1 MNNKE
6 LFKTKENE
14 YEPVKLLKKSERS
27 SVFVA
32 RRKSDGKRFLLRVIE
47 EKTDIF
53 EKIKGVSCKNLP
65 EIIDVEKD
73 ENRTLIVEEYV
84 PGDNLFEILKG
95 GVIPEK
101 EAAKIIVQIC
111 KGLSVLHEH
120 GIIHRDVKPE
130 NILLFGEK
138 TVLIDFDASRKIDP
152 EKETDTK
159 ILGTTGYAPPE
170 QYGLSQTDARS
181 DIYSAGVVL
190 NVMLTGEHPSTKLAP
205 GALGK
210 IVQKCTMIDPESR
223 FQNAEELIKAIR
235 KAEKPKRTAKIFV
248 FAAVLFVLAA
258 TLLMKIPKEEPFEE
272 PENNAEK
279 EKPTEQ
285 YLEIENSGTAE
296 GKSLVLPPDFYDY
309 WSAEEILT
317 ENIKLSVNGNLEN
330 YINYKFSDDV
340 LTFTIG
346 NVPEEE
352 WEKALSEIPEGEEM
366 IFASIILEA
375 PSENVCKIATHYGNG
390 PTYSNLKKQE
400 QSGDEIEYDDFNA
413 LMDYDW
419 TLQEIATIVYEDG
432 KKIVAPVEANSIFYK
447 VIYWET
453 YDGEIIRQI
462 LPYEIVIGEDCFA
475 YSFEDENFVEN
486 EPPEYDTKW
495 LDYYW
500 NPVENPERV
509 VFKTIF
515 GGRKETEISVFS
527 ENGLS
532 VEIFEKPG
540 FINVSVENPEKLNPE
555 FVANSEILILPPD
568 SRPREDGESLEKW
581 LESVYSETKYAGCK
595 INAGGIGSSENPEE
609 TADFN
614 QRIVDGGYFYDVRN
628 RTICVSNLFPMNSA
642 KTKDGTLWYTINY
655 GQATFLIMDWYLEN
669 PEENPGAKPE
679 TKEYIYHDYES
690 FTVLQ
695 KE

>member
-248 FAAVLFVLAA
+248 FAAVLFVFAA
-258 TLLMKIPKEEPFEE
+258 ILLMKVPKEEPFEE

-309 WSAEEILT
+309 WSAEEIIT

-375 PSENVCKIATHYGNG
+375 PSENVCKIATHHGNG
-390 PTYSNLKKQE
+390 PTYSNFKKQE
-400 QSGDEIEYDDFNA
+400 QSGDKIEYDDFNA

-642 KTKDGTLWYTINY
+642 KTKDGTLWYAINY

-679 TKEYIYHDYES
+679 TREYIYHDYES